1 MSVAINL
8 QTAFGQAAPDNLR
21 RQGALADSQALG
33 LKPRSI
39 QAYRLA
45 SLRAKQSDLAYA
57 ARQESSATLKSIMD
71 MSAKQRLAA
80 RLQERGYAG
89 QADRPT
95 LTDLL
100 EEDLLRKHY
109 KRVAKIA
116 GTFNGDP
123 TTEYDQSASNRAL
136 EESIARMIK
145 TGDPRVLDPSIQ
157 TVINGSEPLTEAYAA
172 SGLPMVPVYDVAGEV
187 ADAIGEALQASRVP
201 KTPLRRSKR
210 TRKSQ
215 VSETETETEAPQTPS
230 PVQGTSSKQ
239 KSPNMANLV
248 RSLSKLRRRKP
259 PGN

>member
-45 SLRAKQSDLAYA
+45 SVRAKQSDLAYA

-187 ADAIGEALQASRVP
+187 ADAIGEALRIP

-248 RSLSKLRRRKP
+248 GSLSKLRRRKP

>member
-45 SLRAKQSDLAYA
+45 SVRAKQSDLAYA

-187 ADAIGEALQASRVP
+187 SNAIGEALRIP

-230 PVQGTSSKQ
+230 PVQGASSKQ

-248 RSLSKLRRRKP
+248 GSLSKLRRRKP